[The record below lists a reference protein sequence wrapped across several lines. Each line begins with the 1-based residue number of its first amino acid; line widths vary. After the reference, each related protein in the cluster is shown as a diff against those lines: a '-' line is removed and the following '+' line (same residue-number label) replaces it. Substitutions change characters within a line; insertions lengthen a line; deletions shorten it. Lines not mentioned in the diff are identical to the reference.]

1 MTPPDP
7 HIALQNLRARAER
20 QRLSAAA
27 LPAEATPDVQRL
39 VQELQVH
46 QIELEMQYEE
56 LLVTQAEA
64 ARSHAQYVDLYDFAP
79 VGYCT
84 LAENGTIEQLNL
96 QMARL
101 LGATRT
107 QLLHRRL
114 NMYVELNER
123 TQLVK
128 FLAQLHN
135 APDQRASCEL
145 TMRRYDDTPF
155 VAQLDGVATSTTEDH
170 ALTYRL
176 VLLDVTDRRA
186 ARDELAR
193 NEARFRATFE
203 QSRDGMVLLD
213 DYHFVDV
220 NDAALWLMSRTSR
233 HQVVG
238 HHVAE
243 FWPEHQPD
251 GRRSLDMLSDCL
263 ARARTQGWCRL
274 EWVRYD
280 SAGQLAWDEIA
291 FSPILINGQTLVQG
305 TWRDITSVKRAQ
317 QAKLDQQQ
325 QLAQAV
331 LAAEEG
337 EKRRIAESLHNGLA
351 QLLYAAKLSLEQL
364 EAEQHRQEPKTFAQ
378 AQLKV
383 ANLLASAITQTRTLA
398 HELVPR
404 TLEDFGLEAA
414 IQDICSDYS
423 LTPLRLTCHLDSV
436 PDGLPSHLAMAVY
449 RMAQELAN
457 NIVKHAHAT
466 QAKLSLTANDQALEL
481 RAEDNGV
488 GFAAEPQG
496 KGLGWQSLQDRVR
509 LLNGTLQLDT
519 QPGHTCVIISLPLP
533 H

>member
-1 MTPPDP
+1 MPPPDP
-7 HIALQNLRARAER
+7 HITLQNLRARAER

-27 LPAEATPDVQRL
+27 LPADATPDVQHL

-56 LLVTQAEA
+56 LLATQVEA
-64 ARSHAQYVDLYDFAP
+64 AHNHALYVDLYNCAP

-84 LAENGTIEQLNL
+84 LAANGTIEQFNL
-96 QMARL
+96 QMATL
-101 LGATRT
+101 LGATRQ

-114 NMYVELNER
+114 AMYVALNER
-123 TQLVK
+123 TQLAK

-135 APDQRASCEL
+135 AHNQRASCEL
-145 TMRRYDDTPF
+145 TMHRHDETPF
-155 VAQLDGVATSTTEDH
+155 VAQLDGVAISASENH
-170 ALTYRL
+170 EPTYRL
-176 VLLDVTDRRA
+176 VLLDVTERRA

-213 DYHFVDV
+213 DLHFVDV
-220 NDAALWLMSRTSR
+220 NDAALWMMRRTSR

-251 GRRSLDMLSDCL
+251 GRRSLDMLTDCL
-263 ARARTQGWCRL
+263 ARAHTQGWCRL

-280 SAGQLAWDEIA
+280 SVGQLAWDEIA
-291 FSPILINGQTLVQG
+291 FSPIIVSGKPLLQG
-305 TWRDITSVKRAQ
+305 TWRDITASKRAQ
-317 QAKLDQQQ
+317 QAEFDQQQ
-325 QLAQAV
+325 QLALAV

-364 EAEQHRQEPKTFAQ
+364 DAEQRQQDRHTFAQ
-378 AQLKV
+378 VQQKV
-383 ANLLASAITQTRTLA
+383 TKLLASAISQTRSLA

-414 IQDICSDYS
+414 IQDICTDFS
-423 LTPLRLTCHLDSV
+423 LAPLRLTCHLANL
-436 PDGLPSHLAMAVY
+436 PAGLPPHLTLAVY

-466 QAKLSLTANDQALEL
+466 QAALSITADDQTLEL
-481 RAEDNGV
+481 RAEDNGI
-488 GFAAEPQG
+488 GFSAEAQS
-496 KGLGWQSLQDRVR
+496 KGQGWQTLQDRVR
-509 LLNGTLQLDT
+509 LLNGSLHLDN
-519 QPGHTCVIISLPLP
+519 QPGCTCITITLPIP
-533 H
+533 D